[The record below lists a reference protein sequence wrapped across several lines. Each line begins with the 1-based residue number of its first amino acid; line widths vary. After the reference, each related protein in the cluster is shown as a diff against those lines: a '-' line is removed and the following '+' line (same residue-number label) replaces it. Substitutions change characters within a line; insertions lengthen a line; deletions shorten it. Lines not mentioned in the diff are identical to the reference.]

1 MSGGRD
7 VLVVDD
13 ELGMRE
19 TLVEI
24 LSQSGYRV
32 RAAVD
37 GDDALAAIRSQ
48 PFHVVVMD
56 IRMPGRDGISVLR
69 EVGQPPPRVIIM
81 TAYAHAE
88 QVREALEANAF
99 AVVGKP
105 FGVVQ
110 LLDLVADAAAA
121 PA

>member
-24 LSQSGYRV
+24 LAQSGYRV

-56 IRMPGRDGISVLR
+56 IRMPGRDAISVLR

-105 FGVVQ
+105 FQVVQ
-110 LLDLVADAAAA
+110 LLDLVADAAGA

>member
-1 MSGGRD
+1 MTRARH

-24 LSQSGYRV
+24 LVQSGYRV
-32 RAAVD
+32 REAAD
-37 GDDALAAIRSQ
+37 GEAALAALRDER
-48 PFHVVVMD
+48 FDAVVMD
-56 IRMPGRDGISVLR
+56 IRMPGRDGIAVLR
-69 EVGQPPPRVIIM
+69 EVGPPPPPVILM
-81 TAYAHAE
+81 TAYAHDE
-88 QVREALEANAF
+88 QVQQARDAKAF

-105 FGVVQ
+105 FQVRA
-110 LLDLVADAAAA
+110 LLGLVASAAGA

>member
-1 MSGGRD
+1 MSALG

-13 ELGMRE
+13 ELGMRD

-24 LSQSGYRV
+24 FAQSGYRV
-32 RAAVD
+32 RSAVD
-37 GDDALAAIRSQ
+37 GDTALEAIRSE

-69 EVGQPPPRVIIM
+69 EVGRPPPRVILM
-81 TAYAHAE
+81 TAYAHAT
-88 QVREALEANAF
+88 QVREALDANAF

-105 FGVVQ
+105 FQVPQ
-110 LLDLVADAAAA
+110 LLDLVADAAGEAA
-121 PA
+121 

>member
-1 MSGGRD
+1 MTRARH

-24 LSQSGYRV
+24 LVQSGYRV
-32 RAAVD
+32 REAAD
-37 GDDALAAIRSQ
+37 GEAALAALRRER
-48 PFHVVVMD
+48 FDAVVMD
-56 IRMPGRDGISVLR
+56 IRMPGRDGIAVLR
-69 EVGQPPPRVIIM
+69 EVGPPPPPVILM
-81 TAYAHAE
+81 TAYAHDE
-88 QVREALEANAF
+88 QVQQARDAKAF

-105 FGVVQ
+105 FQVRA
-110 LLDLVADAAAA
+110 LLGLVASAAGA